1 MRTSWQC
8 LGMSQSPHCIHH
20 TWSFSDANIPS
31 WLNSIGVYGAKGA
44 LFIDGEDV
52 RTDKS
57 GHTHTEMR
65 HDTPDGERHTC
76 PMFNTLMANVGL
88 SENQNVMHDGQISYC
103 TKVLWLRRN
112 LPLHAQVKFGIIK
125 FIP

>member
-1 MRTSWQC
+1 
-8 LGMSQSPHCIHH
+8 MSDVETCYEAYYQQRVRVKNEIKMGGKTYSSESP
-20 TWSFSDANIPS
+20 
-31 WLNSIGVYGAKGA
+31 
-44 LFIDGEDV
+44 

-65 HDTPDGERHTC
+65 HDTCDGERHTC

-88 SENQNVMHDGQISYC
+88 SKNQNVMCNGQISYC

-112 LPLHAQVKFGIIK
+112 LPLHAQVKFGIINL
-125 FIP
+125 IP